1 VFDLDPVYFLACHQ
15 PWSRLQVVIALHGK
29 DFYQGGFQNRRRP
42 VIHLVHSMPRPIFAA
57 VFLLWPGGL
66 KGNWAAVRVVAR
78 KKARCYYPCVTKI
91 LLSRSSNMQARL
103 RLLQFVHGCWPEH
116 LIFCLRH
123 LEQLCFR
130 SHVSCA
136 QPTQSQK
143 NIRIWGSFS
152 DASVLIG
159 CGHRCRS
166 LLDNCSQVAKE
177 SKYMRRHANS
187 AVVISSSA
195 VNSKAI
201 LRSNPTGP
209 AHCRCMRL
217 SQCAGKVVVYRMR

>member
-15 PWSRLQVVIALHGK
+15 PWSRLQVVFALHGK
-29 DFYQGGFQNRRRP
+29 YFYQGGFQSRRCR
-42 VIHLVHSMPRPIFAA
+42 VMLLVHAMPRPTFAA

-78 KKARCYYPCVTKI
+78 KKARYYYPCVTKT

-130 SHVSCA
+130 SHVSCT
-136 QPTQSQK
+136 QPTQIQK

-159 CGHRCRS
+159 CGHRCSS

-177 SKYMRRHANS
+177 SKYMRRHADS
-187 AVVISSSA
+187 TVVISSSA
-195 VNSKAI
+195 VNSKAR
-201 LRSNPTGP
+201 LRSSLT
-209 AHCRCMRL
+209 
-217 SQCAGKVVVYRMR
+217 